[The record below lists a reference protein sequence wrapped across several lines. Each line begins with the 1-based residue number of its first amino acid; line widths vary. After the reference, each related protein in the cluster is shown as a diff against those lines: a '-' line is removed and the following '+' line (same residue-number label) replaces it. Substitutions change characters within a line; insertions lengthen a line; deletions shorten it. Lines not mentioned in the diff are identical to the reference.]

1 MKKRA
6 IIIPKN
12 TKDNFCFADSI
23 VASLHHYEIDHHP
36 ERISKLRPFINN
48 YNWKDISFPVEQ
60 NHWKIFERNNKDIA
74 LNIFSANPTEKEIN
88 IIRRSEFNNKRKH
101 IVDLLMIT
109 NNENN
114 WHYVAIKNMSRLI
127 GGVTSDN
134 HGDFFCRNCMHSY
147 RTKNALKKHERL
159 CNNHNHCETIMP
171 KPGKNILKFRSY
183 DKSTHIPH
191 IIYADLEA
199 IKKEIQSCQP
209 NPKDSYTE
217 KKNAHIACSY
227 ALHMIRTYDENMI
240 SSYRGANSMSK
251 FAKALKKW

>member
-1 MKKRA
+1 M
-6 IIIPKN
+6 
-12 TKDNFCFADSI
+12 
-23 VASLHHYEIDHHP
+23 
-36 ERISKLRPFINN
+36 
-48 YNWKDISFPVEQ
+48 
-60 NHWKIFERNNKDIA
+60 
-74 LNIFSANPTEKEIN
+74 
-88 IIRRSEFNNKRKH
+88 
-101 IVDLLMIT
+101 
-109 NNENN
+109 
-114 WHYVAIKNMSRLI
+114 
-127 GGVTSDN
+127 
-134 HGDFFCRNCMHSY
+134 
-147 RTKNALKKHERL
+147 
-159 CNNHNHCETIMP
+159 

-227 ALHMIRTYDENMI
+227 ALHMITYDENMI

>member
-48 YNWKDISFPVEQ
+48 YNWKDISFPAEQ

-101 IVDLLMIT
+101 IVDLLIIT
-109 NNENN
+109 DNENN